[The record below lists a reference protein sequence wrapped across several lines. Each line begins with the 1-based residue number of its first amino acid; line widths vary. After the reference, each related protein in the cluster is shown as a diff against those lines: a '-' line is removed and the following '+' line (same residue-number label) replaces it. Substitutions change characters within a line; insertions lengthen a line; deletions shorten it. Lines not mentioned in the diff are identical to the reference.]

1 MVADE
6 VREMMGGSAVR
17 LGKSCD
23 EMMPPVA
30 QGPGHVWCQAWPSHA
45 LPSFILATW
54 GGVSDYAH
62 LPDEE
67 TEAHRGFVTHARP
80 HNRDVAEPGIKP
92 RSEVLTPVVREAS
105 WNVSGEGGRGARPVP

>member
-30 QGPGHVWCQAWPSHA
+30 QGPGMSGAKPGPPTHCLLSS
-45 LPSFILATW
+45 LPH
-54 GGVSDYAH
+54 GVES
-62 LPDEE
+62 LTMPIC
-67 TEAHRGFVTHARP
+67 RMRKLRP
-80 HNRDVAEPGIKP
+80 T
-92 RSEVLTPVVREAS
+92 EVL
-105 WNVSGEGGRGARPVP
+105 